1 MNRLPKQDMNSQL
14 AGARVLPLLVRLTIP
29 ITIAQLVNA
38 LYSIVDRIY
47 IGHMPQVGTLALG
60 GIGITFPIIMIIA
73 AFSCIPGMGGAP
85 LASIAM
91 GSGDMDRGRRILS
104 NAFVL
109 LVGIGAVL
117 MAVCAVFLTPML
129 KAFGADSLTLPY
141 AEDYLKIYLAGTIFV
156 ELSMGM
162 NPFINAQG
170 FTGVG
175 TFTIVIGAFL
185 NIILDPIFI
194 YVLDMGIA
202 GAAIATVISQMVSA
216 LWVLRFLVS
225 GRATLRL
232 GLDAMKPRWDI
243 IRPMCA
249 LGISPFTFRVNESI
263 VVVVLNWLLIRY
275 GGAASNLHIA
285 SMALLTSISQVF
297 FMPLIGIITGA
308 QPILSYNLGAGN
320 FARIKE
326 TIHYSRIL
334 SISCA
339 VIMWFGLVAFPGQIC
354 RMFTSDGQLISLTT
368 VTMRIMFS
376 TVLVVGLQMVNQN
389 AFVALGNTWYSFI
402 FGIMRK
408 LILLLPLA
416 IFLPYVVG
424 VWGIYMA
431 EAISNVLTTV
441 ITHIYFTRYM
451 KRLANGMPATAA

>member
-1 MNRLPKQDMNSQL
+1 MKSSRQDMNSQL
-14 AGARVLPLLVRLTIP
+14 AGAKILPLLIRLTIP

-38 LYSIVDRIY
+38 LYSIVDRMY
-47 IGHMPQVGTLALG
+47 IGHMPGVGTMALG
-60 GIGITFPIIMIIA
+60 GIGITFPIIMITA

-91 GSGDMDRGRRILS
+91 GSGDMEKGRRYLS

-109 LVGIGAVL
+109 LVGIGILL
-117 MAVCAVFLTPML
+117 MAVCTAFLTPML
-129 KAFGADSLTLPY
+129 KAFGADSATLPY
-141 AEDYLKIYLAGTIFV
+141 ARDYLRIYMMGTVFV

-170 FTGVG
+170 FTGIG

-194 YVLDMGIA
+194 YVLDMGIG
-202 GAAIATVISQMVSA
+202 GAAIATVLSQLVSA
-216 LWVLRFLVS
+216 LWVLCFLCS
-225 GRATLRL
+225 KRATLRL
-232 GLDAMKPRWDI
+232 TFSGMKLKGHI
-243 IRPMCA
+243 VRPLCA
-249 LGISPFTFRVNESI
+249 LGLSPFTFRVNESI
-263 VVVVLNWLLIRY
+263 VVIVLNWLLIRY
-275 GGAASNLHIA
+275 GGDKSNLHIA

-320 FARIKE
+320 
-326 TIHYSRIL
+326 YGRIL
-334 SISCA
+334 SIGCA
-339 VIMWFGLVAFPGQIC
+339 ALMWFCLVAFPAQIC
-354 RMFTSDGQLISLTT
+354 RMFTSDAELIRLTT
-368 VTMRIMFS
+368 ITMRIMFC
-376 TVLVVGLQMVNQN
+376 TVIVLGLQMVNQN

-408 LILLLPLA
+408 LLLLLPLA
-416 IFLPYVVG
+416 LILPHLIG

-431 EAISNVLTTV
+431 EAISNVLTTI
-441 ITHIYFTRYM
+441 ITHIYFVRYM
-451 KRLANGMPATAA
+451 RRLGKGMGCKEVIL

>member
-1 MNRLPKQDMNSQL
+1 MGQSSGQDMNSQL
-14 AGARVLPLLVRLTIP
+14 AGAKILPLLIRLTIP

-38 LYSIVDRIY
+38 LYSIVDRMY
-47 IGHMPQVGTLALG
+47 IGHMPQVGTLALS

-85 LASIAM
+85 LAVIAM
-91 GSGDMDRGRRILS
+91 GSGDMERGRRFIS
-104 NAFVL
+104 NAFL
-109 LVGIGAVL
+109 LLAGIGILL
-117 MAVCAVFLTPML
+117 MAACSAFLTPML
-129 KAFGADSLTLPY
+129 KAFGADSSTLPY
-141 AEDYLKIYLAGTIFV
+141 AEDYLRIYLAGTVFV
-156 ELSMGM
+156 EISMGM

-185 NIILDPIFI
+185 NIILDPVFI
-194 YVLDMGIA
+194 YVLDMGIG
-202 GAAIATVISQMVSA
+202 GAAIATVLSQLVSA
-216 LWVLRFLVS
+216 LWVLRFLCS

-232 GLDAMKPRWDI
+232 SLKDMRPAWEI

-249 LGISPFTFRVNESI
+249 LGLSPFTFRVNESI
-263 VVVVLNWLLIRY
+263 VVIVLNWLLIRY
-275 GGAASNLHIA
+275 GGAAGNLHIA
-285 SMALLTSISQVF
+285 SMAILTSISQVF

-320 FARIKE
+320 FDRIRE

-334 SISCA
+334 SIGCA
-339 VIMWFGLVAFPGQIC
+339 AVMWFCLVAFPGPIC
-354 RMFTSDGQLISLTT
+354 RMFTGDSQLISLTT
-368 VTMRIMFS
+368 VTMRIMFC
-376 TVLVVGLQMVNQN
+376 TVLVLGLQMVNQN

-416 IFLPYVVG
+416 IFLPYVAG

-431 EAISNVLTTV
+431 EAISNVLTTC
-441 ITHIYFTRYM
+441 ITHIYFTKYM
-451 KRLANGMPATAA
+451 RKLANGGIHS

>member
-91 GSGDMDRGRRILS
+91 G
-104 NAFVL
+104 
-109 LVGIGAVL
+109 
-117 MAVCAVFLTPML
+117 
-129 KAFGADSLTLPY
+129 
-141 AEDYLKIYLAGTIFV
+141 
-156 ELSMGM
+156 
-162 NPFINAQG
+162 
-170 FTGVG
+170 
-175 TFTIVIGAFL
+175 
-185 NIILDPIFI
+185 
-194 YVLDMGIA
+194 IA

-243 IRPMCA
+243 IRPMCV